1 MENQELHYLTYD
13 PRAIL
18 NDMLD
23 AYFAAGGKGIYPG
36 DEKEILLQG
45 MLQMFVQ
52 SFAGID
58 NALRMGTLRYAV
70 RDYLDVIGENRDCA
84 RIEATAAKSE
94 ITITAAASEE
104 GATIPEGTAV
114 TSDGTLIWLTDEDVE
129 IDPAGGSYNVGIT
142 CAETGE
148 KGNGLLNGTPM
159 QFVAA
164 MSVSCV
170 LACCENAAGG
180 LNREKDE
187 AYRERI
193 RRHGLA
199 ETNAGPRELYE
210 SIAMAADSQIIDAKA
225 LNGGA
230 GVVNVYLLL
239 DEDAVSADIIAKVE
253 AALNDETVRPLTDT
267 VVVAECT
274 DLSYTIEVQYQAGTS
289 VNEEAIAQA
298 IAEYQEWQDNEIGK
312 AFNPDMLKALMY
324 QAGAVRVIFTEN
336 SSFDGGECE
345 YTEIEANERC
355 SGTISAEVIT
365 A

>member
-1 MENQELHYLTYD
+1 MENTELHYLTYD

-18 NDMLD
+18 NDMLS
-23 AYFAAGGKGIYPG
+23 AYYAAGGSNIYPG
-36 DEKEILLQG
+36 DEKEIFMQG
-45 MLQMFVQ
+45 ILQMFVQ

-94 ITITAAASEE
+94 ISITAGASEE

-114 TSDGTLIWLTDEDVE
+114 TSDGTLIWLTDEE
-129 IDPAGGSYNVGIT
+129 ITIDPAGGTYTVGIT

-148 KGNGLLNGTPM
+148 KGNGLLSGTPM

-164 MSVSCV
+164 LSVSC
-170 LACCENAAGG
+170 LITCTADAEGG
-180 LNREKDE
+180 LNREKDD

-210 SIAMAADSQIIDAKA
+210 SIAMATDARIIDAKA

-239 DEDAVSADIIAKVE
+239 EEDAESADILAEVE

-267 VVVAECT
+267 VHVAECV
-274 DLSYTIEVQYQAGTS
+274 DKSYSIAVQYQAGSGVTES
-289 VNEEAIAQA
+289 AIAAA
-298 IAEYQEWQDNEIGK
+298 IQEYQEWQDNEIGK
-312 AFNPDMLKALMY
+312 AFNPDMLKALIY
-324 QAGAVRVIFTEN
+324 QAGAVRVIFAAGSE
-336 SSFDGGECE
+336 FDGGACE
-345 YTEIEANERC
+345 YTEIAESERC
-355 SGTISAEVIT
+355 TGTVTAEVIT